1 VRVAREKVGSTRV
14 LGGEAD
20 CKIARMTKAAQAV
33 LADAVRWY
41 EERRRGLGA
50 ELCDAVAATPVAAT
64 P

>member
-14 LGGEAD
+14 LGDEAE

-41 EERRRGLGA
+41 EERRRGPA
-50 ELCDAVAATPVAAT
+50 TELCDAGAATP
-64 P
+64 